1 VILNV
6 LLEADM
12 ARNPKSIALLTIH
25 GMGETP
31 KNYHKLFLERVKK
44 YVGEND
50 WKNVAFESIY
60 YQDILQAN
68 QAEIYHRMKP
78 RIRWQGLRRFLLY
91 NFSDAASLDYRK
103 EEANSAYQQA
113 QSRISSALHNVYEKC
128 GRRDVPVV
136 ILAYSLGCHVISN
149 YIWDAQQASPSAGIW
164 KKSKSLKEGAETNFL
179 RLPSLQHLITVGCN
193 IPVFVAGY
201 KSIAP
206 FRKPNRT
213 FKWLNLYD
221 KDDILG
227 WPLEPLSPSY
237 RKLVKDVQINANE
250 KFSDLLL
257 KSWNPYS
264 HENYFGDSA
273 VVRSVGDALKS

>member
-1 VILNV
+1 
-6 LLEADM
+6 M
-12 ARNPKSIALLTIH
+12 AQKPKSVALLTIH
-25 GMGETP
+25 GMGETQ
-31 KNYHKLFLERVKK
+31 KNYHELFLERVKK
-44 YVGEND
+44 YVGEES

-68 QAEIYHRMKP
+68 QAEIYRRMKP
-78 RIRWQGLRRFLLY
+78 RLHWQGLRRFLLY

-103 EEANSAYQQA
+103 EETDSVYQQA
-113 QSRISSALHNVYEKC
+113 QTRIFKALERVYKKC
-128 GRRDVPVV
+128 GERKVPVV

-149 YIWDAQQASPSAGIW
+149 YIWDAQQPSPSAGIW
-164 KKSKSLKEGAETNFL
+164 AHPLPIETDKVKANFL
-179 RLPSLQHLITVGCN
+179 RLKSLNHLITIGCN
-193 IPVFVAGY
+193 IPVFVTGY
-201 KSIAP
+201 KDIKP
-206 FRKPNRT
+206 FGKPNYK

-227 WPLEPLSPSY
+227 WPLEPLSSSY

-273 VVRSVGDALKS
+273 VVRSVGDALTS

>member
-1 VILNV
+1 
-6 LLEADM
+6 M
-12 ARNPKSIALLTIH
+12 ARNTKSIALLTIH
-25 GMGETP
+25 GMGETQ
-31 KNYHKLFLERVKK
+31 KNYHELFLERVRT
-44 YVGEND
+44 YVGKD
-50 WKNVAFESIY
+50 AWKNVVFESIY

-68 QAEIYHRMKP
+68 QAEIYRRMKP
-78 RIRWQGLRRFLLY
+78 RLHWQGLRRFLLY

-103 EEANSAYQQA
+103 EEPNSVYQQA
-113 QSRISSALHNVYEKC
+113 QTRIFKALGRVYKKC
-128 GRRDVPVV
+128 GQHKVPVV

-149 YIWDAQQASPSAGIW
+149 YIWDAQQSSPSAGIW
-164 KKSKSLKEGAETNFL
+164 AQPLPVKTDKAETEFL
-179 RLPSLQHLITVGCN
+179 RLNSLHHLITIGCN

-201 KSIAP
+201 KNIKP
-206 FRKPNRT
+206 FGKPNRT

-264 HENYFGDSA
+264 HENYFGDGA
-273 VVRSVGDALKS
+273 VVRSVGDALTP

>member
-1 VILNV
+1 
-6 LLEADM
+6 M
-12 ARNPKSIALLTIH
+12 ARNTKSIALLTIH

-31 KNYHKLFLERVKK
+31 KNYHKLFLERVRK
-44 YVGEND
+44 YVGENH

-68 QAEIYHRMKP
+68 QAKIYGRMKP
-78 RIRWQGLRRFLLY
+78 HIRWQGLRRFLLY

-103 EEANSAYQQA
+103 ESLDSAYHQSQTRIANSL
-113 QSRISSALHNVYEKC
+113 RTVYEKC
-128 GRRDVPVV
+128 GQRNVPVV

-149 YIWDAQQASPSAGIW
+149 YIWDAQQSAPKAGIW
-164 KKSKSLKEGAETNFL
+164 VNKPSVQNEAEEGFL
-179 RLPSLQHLITVGCN
+179 RLNNLQHLITIGCN

-201 KSIAP
+201 KDIKP
-206 FRKPNRT
+206 FKKPNRT

-227 WPLEPLSPSY
+227 WPLEPLGTGY
-237 RKLVKDVQINANE
+237 RKLVKDLPINSNE
-250 KFSDLLL
+250 HFTDLLL

-264 HENYFGDSA
+264 HENYLGDKA
-273 VVRSVGDALKS
+273 VVQSVGDALKL

>member
-1 VILNV
+1 
-6 LLEADM
+6 M

-31 KNYHKLFLERVKK
+31 KNYHKLFLERIKK
-44 YVGEND
+44 YVGKND

-68 QAEIYHRMKP
+68 QAEIYRRMKP

-103 EEANSAYQQA
+103 EEPDSAYRQA
-113 QSRISSALHNVYEKC
+113 QSRISSALHKVYEKC

-149 YIWDAQQASPSAGIW
+149 YIWDAQQSSPNAGVW
-164 KKSKSLKEGAETNFL
+164 AQTSPLQAVDGETDFQRLKSLH
-179 RLPSLQHLITVGCN
+179 HLITVGCN

-201 KSIAP
+201 KDIKP
-206 FRKPNRT
+206 FGKPNRK

-227 WPLEPLSPSY
+227 WPLEPLSSSY

-273 VVRSVGDALKS
+273 VVRSVAEALKS